1 MRKTTFGSDGRI
13 VLMPLDWS
21 APLAKA
27 TPEQRQEFKVSP
39 WNVFWDDLD
48 EIIGVE
54 NLLYGRKLWL

>member
-1 MRKTTFGSDGRI
+1 
-13 VLMPLDWS
+13 MPLDWS